1 MMNFSRDVAR
11 QNSCYT
17 YVIEDDDPGLANR
30 NIFEVRGKNLLK
42 KICMSVKNVF
52 KNLLISA
59 TSIHNMRRFM

>member
-17 YVIEDDDPGLANR
+17 YVIEDDDPGLANQ
-30 NIFEVRGKNLLK
+30 NIFEVRAKNLLK
-42 KICMSVKNVF
+42 KICISV